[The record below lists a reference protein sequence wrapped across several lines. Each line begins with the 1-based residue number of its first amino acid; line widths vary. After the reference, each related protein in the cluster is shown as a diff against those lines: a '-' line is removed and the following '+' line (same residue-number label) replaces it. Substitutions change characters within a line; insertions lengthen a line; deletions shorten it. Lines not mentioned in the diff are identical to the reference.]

1 VVRRWLSAKERSS
14 TSRLPA
20 LRSFN
25 HGIFSPAFFPLGI
38 IPLFNLVCYRRE
50 EKPREKVLR
59 KNRLLA
65 ECYCAKLKVSR
76 KKLIINE
83 LLVEAAGVELIT
95 VLTARKLYE
104 NLFEFQCA
112 DVDHRPSIT
121 QFCPIEKNNLFSLTI
136 PPASS

>member
-1 VVRRWLSAKERSS
+1 M
-14 TSRLPA
+14 
-20 LRSFN
+20 
-25 HGIFSPAFFPLGI
+25 

-95 VLTARKLYE
+95 VLTARKLLILGIATTAKKPSLPDPLYVH
-104 NLFEFQCA
+104 CTKISSSCSA
-112 DVDHRPSIT
+112 PTSIT
-121 QFCPIEKNNLFSLTI
+121 GRVSHSFALLRKTICSL
-136 PPASS
+136 